1 MRCAAL
7 VPALV
12 VGLLALTRPASAA
25 VIEPRVIDARD
36 AADYVGS
43 AVTVEGDVADVKS
56 ESMGI
61 ILELAPGGPTSVR
74 AILVEALI
82 SSLPRSPE
90 KVYGGKR
97 VRITGIIQKFKGRLE
112 MILESPSQ
120 VEIVDVAGA
129 PPVTTTTITPTA
141 SPTTTITRPAP
152 GPTPTTLPPA
162 ATPPPPP
169 PSEPAR
175 APIATPPP
183 APPAPAPTS
192 PAPVATPPPPPPAT
206 TPPPP
211 AEPEAEEPRVR
222 PLLTERLAQQACD
235 RARTRW
241 QDAASKARDASA
253 ALTRCLDANTYQCHA
268 QAAALVPILSDLE
281 WAEQQVAEKCE

>member
-7 VPALV
+7 APALV
-12 VGLLALTRPASAA
+12 VGLLALTRPANA
-25 VIEPRVIDARD
+25 VVIDVRD

-43 AVTVEGDVADVKS
+43 AVTVEGDVANVKN

-61 ILELAPGGPTSVR
+61 VLELAPGGPTSLR

-97 VRITGIIQKFKGRLE
+97 VRVTGIIQKFKGRLE

-129 PPVTTTTITPTA
+129 PPVATTTITPTA
-141 SPTTTITRPAP
+141 APTTTITRPAP
-152 GPTPTTLPPA
+152 VTTPTTLPPTPA
-162 ATPPPPP
+162 AAPPP
-169 PSEPAR
+169 PSEPTR

-183 APPAPAPTS
+183 PPPPPGPAPAPQ
-192 PAPVATPPPPPPAT
+192 VVTPPPPPPT
-206 TPPPP
+206 TPP
-211 AEPEAEEPRVR
+211 AEPEEEPRAR

-241 QDAASKARDASA
+241 QDAATKVRDASA

-268 QAAALVPILSDLE
+268 QAAALVPVLSDLE
-281 WAEQQVAEKCE
+281 WAEQQVAEKCD

>member
-1 MRCAAL
+1 MRSAAL
-7 VPALV
+7 VLV
-12 VGLLALTRPASAA
+12 LLALTRSASA
-25 VIEPRVIDARD
+25 VVVDVRD

-43 AVTVEGDVADVKS
+43 AVTVEGDVASVNY

-61 ILELAPGGPTSVR
+61 VLELAPGGPTSVR

-97 VRITGIIQKFKGRLE
+97 VRVTGIIQKFKGRLE

-152 GPTPTTLPPA
+152 VPTPTTVPPPA
-162 ATPPPPP
+162 PVATPPPPP
-169 PSEPAR
+169 PSEPAH
-175 APIATPPP
+175 APIATPPPPP

-192 PAPVATPPPPPPAT
+192 PAPQVVTPPPPPPPT
-206 TPPPP
+206 TPPPA

-281 WAEQQVAEKCE
+281 WAEQQVAEKCD

>member
-7 VPALV
+7 VLLLV
-12 VGLLALTRPASAA
+12 ASVQPASAS
-25 VIEPRVIDARD
+25 VIEPRVIDVRD
-36 AADYVGS
+36 AADYVGQ

-61 ILELAPGGPTSVR
+61 VLELAPGGDTSVR

-97 VRITGIIQKFKGRLE
+97 VRVSGIIQKFKGRMELV
-112 MILESPSQ
+112 LESPSQ
-120 VEIVDVAGA
+120 IEIVDVAGA

-141 SPTTTITRPAP
+141 APTTTITRPAP
-152 GPTPTTLPPA
+152 VTTPTTLPPTPA
-162 ATPPPPP
+162 APPPP

-175 APIATPPP
+175 APIATAPPP
-183 APPAPAPTS
+183 PPPPAPAPS
-192 PAPVATPPPPPPAT
+192 PQVVTPPPPPPPT
-206 TPPPP
+206 TPPP
-211 AEPEAEEPRVR
+211 AEPEAEPRTR
-222 PLLTERLAQQACD
+222 PLLTEKLAQQACD

-241 QDAASKARDASA
+241 QDAATKAREASA
-253 ALTRCLDANTYQCHA
+253 ALTRCLDANTYRCHA

-281 WAEQQVAEKCE
+281 WAEQQVAEKCD